1 MTSVHETSEFT
12 VPELPV
18 ATDRFAAWSRVR
30 ERGSV
35 YEMGGHWFI
44 TSSSACR
51 QATRTPEVFSSAM
64 HGDTL
69 NAPTPYIP
77 GGIDPPAH
85 LAYRQVI
92 DRRFAPKVLASL
104 EEPLR
109 ARFGEIMDR
118 IVDTGRC
125 DIVPDIADI
134 FPAEIFMQLFGLPL
148 GDRERLARWVHTTLV
163 GAYEGNPGGAHE
175 AKEHLSGYLADLF
188 TAKRARPADD
198 FISYI
203 LDQGWSDAEVMGTAF
218 NVVQGGLDT
227 MTGALGLI
235 FNYLA
240 THPDLRRQVLADP
253 DCADTAIEEILR
265 LETPVPISN
274 RHTVAESELEG
285 VTIPDKAHVY
295 LCYGAANI
303 DPDVFELPD
312 RVDLRQHRR
321 RDIFIFGGGTH
332 RCLGSHLARKELR
345 MVIEEFHRRIP
356 DYELAPGANPTAR
369 WPAVVVS
376 LDSVPLV
383 FPEGGGK

>member
-1 MTSVHETSEFT
+1 MTSVQNTSEFT

-18 ATDRFAAWSRVR
+18 ATDRYGAWSRVR
-30 ERGSV
+30 ERGAV
-35 YEMGGHWFI
+35 YEMGGHWFV
-44 TSSSACR
+44 TSSAAVR
-51 QATRTPEVFSSAM
+51 HVTRTPEVFSSAM

-77 GGIDPPAH
+77 GGIDPPEH

-92 DRRFAPKVLASL
+92 DRRFAPKVLAAL

-109 ARFGEIMDR
+109 VRFNELVDAFI
-118 IVDTGRC
+118 DTGRC
-125 DIVPDIADI
+125 DVVPGIAEV

-148 GDRERLARWVHTTLV
+148 SDRERLAGWVHTTLV
-163 GAYEGNPGGAHE
+163 GAYEGSPESAGE
-175 AKEHLSGYLADLF
+175 AKEQLAAYLTDLF
-188 TAKRARPADD
+188 AAKRARPGED

-235 FNYLA
+235 FHHLA
-240 THPDLRRQVLADP
+240 THPDLRRQVVADP
-253 DCADTAIEEILR
+253 DLLDVAIEEILR
-265 LETPVPISN
+265 LETVVPITN
-274 RHTVAESELEG
+274 RHTVAESQVEG

-295 LCYGAANI
+295 VCYGAANI
-303 DPDVFELPD
+303 DPDAFEIPD

-345 MVIEEFHRRIP
+345 MVFEEFHRRIP
-356 DYELAPGANPTAR
+356 DYELAPGASPTAR
-369 WPAVVVS
+369 WPAVIVS
-376 LDSVPLV
+376 LDAVPLE
-383 FPEGGGK
+383 FPA